1 MTKTQEF
8 RLVQTEKS
16 YKVQEKNFFMIN
28 FVDKSFTPNKIEVV
42 KLLKAQGLNPLK
54 VTVVNPY
61 GKMKRRGKQSNL
73 VEQKRFKK
81 YYVKLPAGQKIEEEK
96 TDNLK

>member
-1 MTKTQEF
+1 MSEF

-16 YKVQEKNFFMIN
+16 YKVQENNYFMIS

-42 KLLKAQGLNPLK
+42 KILKKQGLHPLK

-61 GKMKRRGKQSNL
+61 SKLKKRGKQNNI

-81 YYVKLPAGQKIEEEK
+81 YFVKLKAGEKIEEEK
-96 TDNLK
+96 NNETI

>member
-1 MTKTQEF
+1 MSEF

-16 YKVQEKNFFMIN
+16 YKVQENNFYMIS
-28 FVDKSFTPNKIEVV
+28 FLDKSFTPNKIEVV
-42 KLLKAQGLNPLK
+42 KILKKQGLTALK

-61 GKMKRRGKQSNL
+61 NKLKKRGKQNNI

-81 YYVKLPAGQKIEEEK
+81 YFVKLKAGEKIEEEK
-96 TDNLK
+96 NNESL